1 MKIDELK
8 DSKLIE
14 FFCNYGTF
22 SDRKVRQI
30 SKHDLLINMTPNN
43 MFKIFFKLLG
53 FTFSLISLKVVHEL
67 LNARFTYK
75 ALLSIL
81 TLILAKNKTKNP
93 TWVIIFIKF
102 TIMLP

>member
-43 MFKIFFKLLG
+43 MFKIFF
-53 FTFSLISLKVVHEL
+53 
-67 LNARFTYK
+67 
-75 ALLSIL
+75 
-81 TLILAKNKTKNP
+81 
-93 TWVIIFIKF
+93 
-102 TIMLP
+102 